1 MIVVVGQNPQKN
13 ILSWDFLI
21 LFQFTRTCMMPWWR
35 DKKNKDRESLDKK
48 EEKKLGQ
55 CRDLKKRLIAMAL
68 KHI

>member
-1 MIVVVGQNPQKN
+1 
-13 ILSWDFLI
+13 
-21 LFQFTRTCMMPWWR
+21 MMPWWR

-55 CRDLKKRLIAMAL
+55 CCDLKKRLIAMAL

>member
-1 MIVVVGQNPQKN
+1 MIVVVGQNPQKS
-13 ILSWDFLI
+13 ILLWDFFI
-21 LFQFTRTCMMPWWR
+21 LFQFARTCMMPWWR

-55 CRDLKKRLIAMAL
+55 CCDLKKRLIAMAL

>member
-1 MIVVVGQNPQKN
+1 
-13 ILSWDFLI
+13 
-21 LFQFTRTCMMPWWR
+21 MPWWR

-55 CRDLKKRLIAMAL
+55 CRDLKRRLIAMAL